1 MSNKKLTENEFS
13 PSPGGASGTSNYQ
26 TGYGTHS
33 SPDVSQNSNHFATG
47 DSIGTHSNTKKDP
60 SNPSEAQKLLDIIYS
75 RPNPPSPDDIVA
87 AVKRVMGNQIKK
99 DSLVAKLE
107 VLKNMVKNPNMY
119 KGLQDMG
126 IDDKT
131 MMDTINENR
140 HPNDAPARSKVTA
153 NVDETKK
160 IFSELVTGR
169 DNKYVVNS
177 GISEVMKQMWKVKE
191 NRNNWRSFQ

>member
-1 MSNKKLTENEFS
+1 MSNKNLIENEFS
-13 PSPGGASGTSNYQ
+13 PAPGGASGISNYQ

-33 SPDVSQNSNHFATG
+33 SPDVSQDSKHFATG

-75 RPNPPSPDDIVA
+75 RPNPPTPDDIVSA
-87 AVKRVMGNQIKK
+87 IKRVMGAQIKK

-107 VLKNMVKNPNMY
+107 VLKNMAKNPSTY
-119 KGLQDMG
+119 RGLQDMN

-131 MMDTINENR
+131 MMDTVNENR

-153 NVDETKK
+153 NVAETNK
-160 IFSELVTGR
+160 IFSELVTDR
-169 DNKYVVNS
+169 DDKYVVNS
-177 GISEVMKQMWKVKE
+177 GISEVMKQMWKAKQK
-191 NRNNWRSFQ
+191 RSDWKSGG